1 MSLKMN
7 SVVQDIKINMP
18 NLIKIEKLLND
29 SSYSEL
35 IEISANF
42 NTRLCVERK
51 LRMPFL
57 DPQTG
62 VAQKHSNLHKD
73 KKQRI
78 PGLRDG
84 QIYTYPSTRW
94 KKNKR
99 TTTSKLQFSRPFSSF
114 RYRGNDN
121 GILNSSSSSSGIGLP
136 NAVHSIHTGIINPP
150 TIVGLVGSNEQQS
163 DFQAMIDES
172 NEGNS
177 LGADTSDS
185 KDSQQHLKEEVMP
198 KEWYYE
204 ELDQMNEIG
213 SEEQGDSDYDYNING
228 YKRKRKAP
236 VIRKSSRKPRG
247 ETSNYNESPRKG
259 RPIGSATGSGAS
271 LSRKSRKNPRS
282 SRNTKSETTET
293 ATVPPKVRLIE
304 PPSFESVQGDL
315 NLNENGNHGAYLKY
329 L

>member
-99 TTTSKLQFSRPFSSF
+99 ITTSKLQFSRPFSSF

-121 GILNSSSSSSGIGLP
+121 GILNSSSSSGIGLP
-136 NAVHSIHTGIINPP
+136 NAVHSLHTGIINPP

-236 VIRKSSRKPRG
+236 VIRKSSRKPKG
-247 ETSNYNESPRKG
+247 ESTSYNDSPRKG
-259 RPIGSATGSGAS
+259 RPIGSATGSGQS

-282 SRNTKSETTET
+282 SRNTKTETSET